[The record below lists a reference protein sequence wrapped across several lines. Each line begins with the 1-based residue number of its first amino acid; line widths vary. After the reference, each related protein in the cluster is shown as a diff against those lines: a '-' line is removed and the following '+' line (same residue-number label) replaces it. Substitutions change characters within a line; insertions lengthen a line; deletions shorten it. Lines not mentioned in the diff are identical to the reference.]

1 MEQFILANQRP
12 LTKNDKMFTLTFLSK
27 ENDLNKIL
35 RNQKRSKNTINL
47 LFVSLWDQHC
57 TDLINKIRENY
68 SESQG
73 EDLYIIDSFN
83 MPHSFVIYE
92 VTKTPGLVILR
103 KDKPTYFESYLPR
116 IYEYF
121 NIK

>member
-1 MEQFILANQRP
+1 MDQFILASQRP

-47 LFVSLWDQHC
+47 LFISLWDQHC
-57 TDLINKIRENY
+57 TDLVDKIRENY
-68 SESQG
+68 SQSEG

-103 KDKPTYFESYLPR
+103 KDKPAYFESYLPR